1 MTDIKRIAEKT
12 KQLLTDAGAQ
22 KAQYTVTEKE
32 KHEFNV
38 DGGEFSLFRTLSH
51 DIDKRRRENA
61 KFMRAAGPVLSWL
74 RLYQIRGIRR
84 CGRSL

>member
-38 DGGEFSLFRTLSH
+38 DGLTAAFPSPPIRTRRKAPPLPTSLTTR
-51 DIDKRRRENA
+51 
-61 KFMRAAGPVLSWL
+61 P
-74 RLYQIRGIRR
+74 
-84 CGRSL
+84 